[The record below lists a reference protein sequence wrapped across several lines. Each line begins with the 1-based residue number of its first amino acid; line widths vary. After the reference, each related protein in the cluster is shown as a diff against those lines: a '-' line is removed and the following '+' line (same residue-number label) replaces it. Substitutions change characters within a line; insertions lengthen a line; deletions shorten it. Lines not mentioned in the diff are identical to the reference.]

1 MRRRP
6 QFLLFLL
13 AVVCLGIVGVLHAQ
27 SPPPA
32 APSPTPTCPNAPAAR
47 LIVRERAR
55 VATGD
60 PRPLNMREGAGTAF
74 ARIAQIPANGVFY
87 VLEGPECSQLYA
99 WYRVDFNGVEGWI
112 AEGDMT
118 AYYVEVYPPGT

>member
-1 MRRRP
+1 MRRR
-6 QFLLFLL
+6 LFLL
-13 AVVCLGIVGVLHAQ
+13 LLACVSLGIASVLYAQ
-27 SPPPA
+27 STPNVAPA
-32 APSPTPTCPNAPAAR
+32 PTPVCPNAPASR

-74 ARIAQIPANGVFY
+74 DRIAQIPANGVFY

-118 AYYVEVYPPGT
+118 AYYVEIYPPGT

>member
-1 MRRRP
+1 MRRVAL
-6 QFLLFLL
+6 FVSLLLM
-13 AVVCLGIVGVLHAQ
+13 VCLGLAGVLQAQ
-27 SPPPA
+27 STPTP
-32 APSPTPTCPNAPAAR
+32 APSPTPVCPNAPASR

-74 ARIAQIPANGVFY
+74 ARIAQIPANGIFY

-99 WYRVDFNGVEGWI
+99 WYRVDFQGVEGWI
-112 AEGDMT
+112 AEGDLT
-118 AYYVEVYPPGT
+118 AYYVEIYPPGT